1 MGFLCRLGNVSIL
14 FTQIIKPNISSRVR
28 ALFTHCS
35 SSAAGEHNVTSE
47 PKASRVRAKIIKTK
61 VPKAKTKAKIH
72 TVMVPVVPPADDDDD
87 DIDDAATAEAKDE
100 AEGHHL
106 RLKRF
111 HLHLHTARLYRL
123 QLSRSCTCILP
134 SSVETWQRI
143 QD

>member
-1 MGFLCRLGNVSIL
+1 MGFLCMLSIL
-14 FTQIIKPNISSRVR
+14 FTQIIKPNLRGVR

-35 SSAAGEHNVTSE
+35 SSAAGEHNVTIE

-61 VPKAKTKAKIH
+61 VPKAKTNAKIH
-72 TVMVPVVPPADDDDD
+72 TVMVPVVPPADDDD

-111 HLHLHTARLYRL
+111 HLHLHAARLYRL
-123 QLSRSCTCILP
+123 HLSRSCTCILP